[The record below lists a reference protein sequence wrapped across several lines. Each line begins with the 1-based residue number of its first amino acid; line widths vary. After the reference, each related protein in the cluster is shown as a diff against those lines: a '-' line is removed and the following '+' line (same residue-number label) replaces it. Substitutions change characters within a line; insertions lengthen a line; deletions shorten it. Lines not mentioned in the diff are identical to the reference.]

1 MKPHRTS
8 IRTVALIPLASSL
21 LSIGCSSAPQST
33 GGSEPPA
40 STEPATAANETKTSA
55 AAGIHGT
62 LLYAKTVGP
71 LHAIDFYEF
80 GAGVTAVH
88 ESLSID
94 NGEKPIVHSKV
105 PFPSLA
111 DVYMVLNPESTGVPS
126 EVLEADRRAALLPQV
141 SESQAAS
148 PVGHVSPVTQEIA
161 SGASGNCSS
170 DYYNDNY
177 GASWFLNNFCTQG
190 NFRWC
195 PTNNNSTDSGRF
207 SLHWAQWNQMEGD
220 FNLPGHITGWHY
232 DCIFFFGVNQ
242 GCYSNGN
249 DFDYDVIPRRIESWT
264 WNNASRVEVHGS
276 SQCTHDH
283 TAFLQSP

>member
-1 MKPHRTS
+1 MKPYRT
-8 IRTVALIPLASSL
+8 IRTAALIPLASSF
-21 LSIGCSSAPQST
+21 LSMGCSFASQPT

-40 STEPATAANETKTSA
+40 STLPETAANDTKTNA
-55 AAGIHGT
+55 ATGIHGT
-62 LLYAKTVGP
+62 LLYTKTIGP

-94 NGEKPIVHSKV
+94 NGEVPVIRSKV

-111 DVYMVLNPESTGVPS
+111 DVYMELNPESKGVPTD
-126 EVLEADRRAALLPQV
+126 VLEADRRAALLPQV
-141 SESQAAS
+141 TESQAVA
-148 PVGHVSPVTQEIA
+148 PVSHVSPVAQEIA
-161 SGASGNCSS
+161 SGASGTCSG

-195 PTNNNSTDSGRF
+195 PTNTGWTDSGRF
-207 SLHWAQWNQMEGD
+207 SLNWAQWNQMEGD

-232 DCIFFFGVNQ
+232 DCIRILGVNT
-242 GCYSNGN
+242 GCYSGGN
-249 DFDYDVIPRRIESWT
+249 DFDYDVIPRRIETWT
-264 WNNASRVEVHGS
+264 WSNASRVEVHGS
-276 SQCTHDH
+276 SQCGHDH